1 MATAR
6 LRIFF
11 SYTVLPEVT
20 FTASHTATHYGD
32 VVTLTCLIEGHPTN
46 FTTITNSYGIVLSS
60 QRKRTIN
67 SFRLETAAVVRDI
80 EEEDYLCE
88 VEVYYRGQPIA
99 QKKESLKIKLYG
111 EQNLACN
118 QIG

>member
-1 MATAR
+1 MHYKQKLE
-6 LRIFF
+6 LRMFF

-46 FTTITNSYGIVLSS
+46 FTTITNSYGIVLPS

-67 SFRLETAAVVRDI
+67 SFRLETVAVVRDI

-88 VEVYYRGQPIA
+88 VEVYYRGQPRA

-111 EQNLACN
+111 KQKLAFN
-118 QIG
+118 